1 MQLKIASASGA
12 TTRGKVRRLIAAFA
26 IIGAALSPSLASAR
40 EFRVEEAT
48 IAGLHRAIQSGET
61 TCGQVVQAYI
71 ARVKAYNGTCTALV
85 TKDGKPITRAKGAI
99 RAGAPIPFP
108 TKTVAASTFLPDL
121 DQYQGLPL
129 EFGRMEPTLT
139 DPGVQQQFG
148 MRVGIPDAGQLNAL
162 ETLNIRG
169 ERSQVCRAKC
179 DTHPSKGAL
188 PASCPA
194 ACDAFRR
201 QPDAIERAAELDAQ
215 YGSKPDLER
224 MPMYCVAFAWKN
236 WYDATDMRATG
247 GNDVTFAMDAPKQD
261 SPDIADL
268 RKKGAIS
275 LAIANAARAGHGDA
289 GPEKPKSLLLS
300 SNLAYGAWGG
310 QPCNPYDT
318 ERVPRGSSSGSGAA
332 VAANLSHCSI
342 CEQTG
347 GSCKGPASRNN
358 TVSLLATKGIMM
370 DGGYGYQ
377 AYTDRAGV
385 LCRTVEDAVLVLDAV
400 KGFEPSDIYT
410 ALPKAFLPKEPY
422 SSFLVKQA
430 DVAKKPLQG
439 MRIGVAREFMVKHTR
454 NDEVIS
460 DQLDREIKAV
470 LRDQLGAELIE
481 TVDPKYA
488 DDPGVPNVKYTFQDA
503 IAEVLAH
510 NVPEFFWQKT
520 ASGELEFAVP
530 GWDVTTID
538 YAVALSQGKAPLSEK
553 LTLRRLFKQ
562 SEQFQ
567 GPLGWNKYLARRGDE
582 RVKDWASW
590 VANAKWDS
598 DSQRAAAVNAV
609 SVQDARISPDTI
621 SHVKMQATLRLIV
634 LKVMHENGI
643 DAFVNPENTLPPFK
657 LGGPSEPM
665 VDNRDSA
672 GYGQGFTPMMGAPEI
687 IVPAG
692 YVTDV
697 YEPTYVLSPDKKRY
711 VAMTGTVKSQLPQP
725 MPISLAFWAG
735 PGDEPAVIKLSS
747 AYEAATRHRR
757 PPPLFG
763 AVRGNHQ

>member
-1 MQLKIASASGA
+1 
-12 TTRGKVRRLIAAFA
+12 
-26 IIGAALSPSLASAR
+26 
-40 EFRVEEAT
+40 
-48 IAGLHRAIQSGET
+48 
-61 TCGQVVQAYI
+61 
-71 ARVKAYNGTCTALV
+71 
-85 TKDGKPITRAKGAI
+85 
-99 RAGAPIPFP
+99 
-108 TKTVAASTFLPDL
+108 
-121 DQYQGLPL
+121 
-129 EFGRMEPTLT
+129 
-139 DPGVQQQFG
+139 
-148 MRVGIPDAGQLNAL
+148 
-162 ETLNIRG
+162 
-169 ERSQVCRAKC
+169 
-179 DTHPSKGAL
+179 
-188 PASCPA
+188 
-194 ACDAFRR
+194 
-201 QPDAIERAAELDAQ
+201 
-215 YGSKPDLER
+215 

-275 LAIANAARAGHGDA
+275 FAIANAARAGHGDA

-318 ERVPRGSSSGSGAA
+318 ERVPRGSSSGSGAS

-385 LCRTVEDAVLVLDAV
+385 ICRTVEDAVQVLDAV
-400 KGFEPSDIYT
+400 KGFESGDFYT
-410 ALPKAFLPKEPY
+410 AIPKSVIPKEPY
-422 SSFLVKQA
+422 SSFLVKKA

-454 NDEVIS
+454 NDEAIS
-460 DQLDREIKAV
+460 DQLDKEIKAV
-470 LRDQLGAELIE
+470 LRDKLGAELIE

-488 DDPGVPNVKYTFQDA
+488 DDPGIPNAKYTFQDA

-538 YAVALSQGKAPLSEK
+538 YAVALSQGKAPLSDK
-553 LTLRRLFKQ
+553 LSLRRLFKQ
-562 SEQFQ
+562 AEQFQ
-567 GPLGWNKYLARRGDE
+567 GPLAWNKYLARRGDE

-590 VANAKWDS
+590 VVNAKWDS
-598 DSQRAAAVNAV
+598 DSQRASAVNAV
-609 SVQDARISPDTI
+609 SVQDARVSPDTI
-621 SHVKMQATLRLIV
+621 SHVKMQAALRLIV

-687 IVPAG
+687 VVPAG
-692 YVTDV
+692 YATSTYD
-697 YEPTYVLSPDKKRY
+697 PKYVLSPDKKRY
-711 VAMTGTVKSQLPQP
+711 VSVSGTMKSPLPHP

-735 PGDEPAVIKLSS
+735 PGDEPEVIKVSS
-747 AYEAATRHRR
+747 AYEAATHHRI

-763 AVRGNHQ
+763 PVRRNQ

>member
-1 MQLKIASASGA
+1 MLLS
-12 TTRGKVRRLIAAFA
+12 
-26 IIGAALSPSLASAR
+26 AALLGALGSPSAWSKDA
-40 EFRVEEAT
+40 EFQVEEAT
-48 IAGLHRAIQSGET
+48 IQDVHRAIQTGQA
-61 TCGQVVQAYI
+61 TCRQIVQSYI
-71 ARVKAYNGTCTALV
+71 DRARAYNGTCTALV
-85 TKDGKPITRAKGAI
+85 TADGKSIPRAKGLV
-99 RAGAPIPFP
+99 RAGAPLQFP
-108 TKTVAASTFLPDL
+108 TRTVAASTFLPDL
-121 DQYQGLPL
+121 DQYQGPPL
-129 EFGRMEPTLT
+129 EFGRMEATRT

-148 MRVGIPDAGQLNAL
+148 MRVGLANAGQVNAL

-169 ERSQVCRAKC
+169 ERSQTCKARC
-179 DTHPSKGAL
+179 DAPPSTGAL

-201 QPDAIERAAELDAQ
+201 QPDALERAAELDKQ
-215 YGSKPDLER
+215 YGSKPDLQS

-275 LAIANAARAGHGDA
+275 FAIANAARAGHGDA

-332 VAANLSHCSI
+332 VAANLAHCSI

-377 AYTDRAGV
+377 AYTDRAGII
-385 LCRTVEDAVLVLDAV
+385 CRTVADSVRVLDAV
-400 KGFEPSDIYT
+400 KGFETSDMYT
-410 ALPKAFLPKEPY
+410 AIPKAMIPKEPY
-422 SSFLVKQA
+422 ASFLVPA
-430 DVAKKPLQG
+430 TEVAKRPLQG
-439 MRIGVAREFMVKHTR
+439 LRIAVAREFMVKHAR
-454 NDEVIS
+454 NDEDIS
-460 DQLDREIKAV
+460 DQLDQEIKTV
-470 LRDQLGAELIE
+470 LRDKLGAQLVE
-481 TVDPKYA
+481 TVDPKYT
-488 DDPGVPNVKYTFQDA
+488 DDPGIPNVRYTFQDA

-520 ASGELEFAVP
+520 ATGELEFAVP
-530 GWDVTTID
+530 GWDVTSID

-553 LTLRRLFKQ
+553 LSLRRLFKQ

-567 GPLGWNKYLARRGDE
+567 GPLAWNKYLARRGDE
-582 RVKDWASW
+582 RVKDWPSW

-598 DSQRAAAVNAV
+598 DTQRAGAVNAV
-609 SVQDARISPDTI
+609 SVQDARIGPDTI
-621 SHVKMQATLRLIV
+621 SHVKMQTALRLIV

-657 LGGPSEPM
+657 LGGASEPT
-665 VDNRDSA
+665 VDHRDA
-672 GYGQGFTPMMGAPEI
+672 NGYGQGFTPMMGAPEI

-692 YVTDV
+692 YIGHTYD
-697 YEPTYVLSPDKKRY
+697 PTYVLSADKKRY
-711 VAMTGTVKSQLPQP
+711 VAATGTVKTPLAQP

-735 PGDEPAVIKLSS
+735 PGDEPVLIKVSS
-747 AYEAATRHRR
+747 AYEVATQHRV
-757 PPPLFG
+757 PPPKFG
-763 AVRGNHQ
+763 PLRAKQ